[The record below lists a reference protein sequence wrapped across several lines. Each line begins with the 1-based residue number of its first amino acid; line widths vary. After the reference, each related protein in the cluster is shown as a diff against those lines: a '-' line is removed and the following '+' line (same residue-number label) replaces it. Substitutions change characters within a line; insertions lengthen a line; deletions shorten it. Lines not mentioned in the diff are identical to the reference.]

1 MGLGQ
6 PAFLEH
12 CCPQPQSGLAAP
24 LWEGSDTSR
33 GCVGETGVFR
43 SRWSPAS
50 IVWAPT
56 PTQALTAPIKAARV
70 TLILGSDKDL
80 LPQAHEAA
88 AVSLFRQVN
97 GAPCITH
104 SGVLWSG
111 SPAPLRPL
119 APILQGV
126 PAPAACELI
135 PKADRR
141 QRRQTGSPSG
151 GRWAHSTDVC
161 DRRLQ

>member
-97 GAPCITH
+97 GGSVHHALGGSLVRLPSSPEAPCTH
-104 SGVLWSG
+104 PPRGSCTCRMRADPQGGQEAAAPDGVTVRGAMG
-111 SPAPLRPL
+111 S
-119 APILQGV
+119 QH
-126 PAPAACELI
+126 
-135 PKADRR
+135 RR
-141 QRRQTGSPSG
+141 
-151 GRWAHSTDVC
+151 V
-161 DRRLQ
+161 